1 MENLALLLLCFALGV
16 ALRKSG
22 RLPEATPA
30 ALNGFIIHVALPAL
44 TLHHLRKLPIDAG
57 LAFPVAMAWI
67 LFAFGVAY
75 FFAAHRVLGWS
86 RATTGALILTGAL
99 GNTSFV
105 GLPMIECFFG
115 RAHLGV
121 GILIDQLGTY
131 VVLSTVG
138 LLVAAMLSAG
148 ALSVRSVLRR
158 IGTFPPFIAVL
169 IAVASAPLALPD
181 WLDGSF
187 ARLGDTL
194 APLALVSVGFQLRLG
209 ALRERW
215 RPLTVGLAYKLVV
228 GPIAVLLVFASLTDL
243 DDPVI
248 RITIF
253 EAAMAP
259 MIGGAVVAIENK
271 LDPELVTHMVGIG
284 IPLSFVTLSVWSLA
298 LGAL

>member
-1 MENLALLLLCFALGV
+1 VENLALLLLCFALGIV
-16 ALRKSG
+16 LRKSG

-44 TLHHLRKLPIDAG
+44 TLHHLRKLPLDAG

-67 LFAFGVAY
+67 LFAFGVAF
-75 FFAAHRVLGWS
+75 FFAARRMLGWS

-115 RAHLGV
+115 RSHLGV

-138 LLVAAMLSAG
+138 LLVAAALSAG
-148 ALSVRSVLRR
+148 TLSVRSVVRR

-169 IAVASAPLALPD
+169 VALASAPVVLPD
-181 WLDGSF
+181 WLEGTF

-194 APLALVSVGFQLRLG
+194 APLALVSVGYQLRLG
-209 ALRERW
+209 ALRKRW
-215 RPLTVGLAYKLVV
+215 RPLTVGLAYKLVA
-228 GPIAVLLVFASLTDL
+228 GPIAVLIVLASLTDL

-271 LDPELVTHMVGIG
+271 LDPELVTLMVGIG